1 MQDIGNKTRKST
13 SKSLVTYSQ
22 STGIK
27 SSYCP
32 LFIISHIIS
41 TAIEDLSLL
50 SDSKGRSSNH
60 TTCKQSLS
68 VRQKKVKP
76 RINCVYLYKWNNIY
90 LSTGKNTGD
99 FLKIKMLNLFCLKW
113 PSPIVPSFLKVLK
126 IWATEDSDDCSHL
139 EITQ

>member
-1 MQDIGNKTRKST
+1 MFSHMLFHSIEYKGKAMSKKLTTCKALEQNERKST

-22 STGIK
+22 STGNK
-27 SSYCP
+27 SNYCP

-41 TAIEDLSLL
+41 TATEDLSLF

-76 RINCVYLYKWNNIY
+76 RINCVYLYK
-90 LSTGKNTGD
+90 
-99 FLKIKMLNLFCLKW
+99 
-113 PSPIVPSFLKVLK
+113 
-126 IWATEDSDDCSHL
+126 
-139 EITQ
+139 